1 MTEPMPQPRL
11 DEARPRQLAYFERD
25 SKARFTDG
33 EAREISSYALALE
46 AALRV
51 ERERA
56 ERLGERATKEFDR
69 AETAKQRERE
79 AVEALRDALKL
90 AEGVHGGDEMLVGE
104 GGYYAIRDYLRGE
117 LAVLAEQEKQP

>member
-1 MTEPMPQPRL
+1 MSEAQPRL
-11 DEARPRQLAYFERD
+11 DEARNDVNKLRRYLQGDRPGGAQRQLAMN
-25 SKARFTDG
+25 
-33 EAREISSYALALE
+33 ALDRIE

-117 LAVLAEQEKQP
+117 LAVLAEQEKEQP